1 MLEEGAFSA
10 PGGEVL
16 DSLHLVHALTRVP
29 ELGPTREV
37 VASRL
42 IGALHTQGKLTRLG
56 RTLVRACEVADE
68 CIGEVDLAVDAVG
81 L

>member
-16 DSLHLVHALTRVP
+16 DGLHLVDALARVAQ
-29 ELGPTREV
+29 LGPEREV

-42 IGALHTQGKLTRLG
+42 VGALDT
-56 RTLVRACEVADE
+56 
-68 CIGEVDLAVDAVG
+68 
-81 L
+81 